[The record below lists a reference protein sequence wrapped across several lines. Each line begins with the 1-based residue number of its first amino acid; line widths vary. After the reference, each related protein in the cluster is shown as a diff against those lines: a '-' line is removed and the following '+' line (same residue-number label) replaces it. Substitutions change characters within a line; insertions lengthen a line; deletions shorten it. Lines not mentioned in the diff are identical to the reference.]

1 MNIRL
6 ATLAAL
12 AALLSGSLVTAHA
25 ATSSSTYLL
34 AEDLTDWSSSL
45 DLIQFNPAL
54 GTLNSVTIALS
65 ATLSGSGGVENKQ
78 GLQPGTFVVQLDGN
92 FNLDAPTAG
101 AGLSFSRSLVNQ
113 TVTLAKYDRT
123 PDLAGS
129 SGTRWAYSVQ
139 GSQLRSFTDALQMAA
154 FTGTG
159 TVNAALSAEAVSTIG
174 GPSNRFANFD
184 TTVSGRVTVSY
195 DYTLAAVNA
204 VPVPE
209 PGTWALMAAG
219 LGMVLLLASRRRAD

>member
-12 AALLSGSLVTAHA
+12 AALLTGSLVTAHA

-34 AEDLTDWSSSL
+34 AEDLTDWSTSL
-45 DLIQFNPAL
+45 DLNQFNPAL
-54 GTLNSVTIALS
+54 GTLNSVTIELA

-78 GLQPGTFVVQLDGN
+78 GLQPGTFFVQLDGN
-92 FNLDAPTAG
+92 LYLDASTAG

-123 PDLAGS
+123 TDLAGS
-129 SGTRWAYSVQ
+129 SGTQWAYSVQ
-139 GSQLRSFTDALQMAA
+139 GSQSRGFTDALQMAA

-159 TVNAALSAEAVSTIG
+159 TVNAALSAAAVSTIG

-204 VPVPE
+204 VPE

-219 LGMVLLLASRRRAD
+219 LGMVLMLASRRRAD

>member
-1 MNIRL
+1 MNIRH

-12 AALLSGSLVTAHA
+12 LASALVTAHA

-34 AEDLTDWSSSL
+34 AEDLTDWSGSL
-45 DLIQFNPAL
+45 DLSQFNPAL
-54 GTLNSVTIALS
+54 GTLNSVTIELS

-92 FNLDAPTAG
+92 LKLDAPTAD
-101 AGLSFSRSLVNQ
+101 ASLSFSRSLVNQ

-123 PDLAGS
+123 TDLAGS
-129 SGTRWAYSVQ
+129 SGAHWVYLVQ
-139 GSQLRSFTDALQMAA
+139 GSQSRSFTDALHLAA

-159 TVNAALSAEAVSTIG
+159 TVNAALSADAVSLIG
-174 GPSNRFANFD
+174 GPSSRYSNFD
-184 TTVSGRVTVSY
+184 TTVSSRVTVSY
-195 DYTLAAVNA
+195 DFSLAAGNA
-204 VPVPE
+204 VHAVPE

-219 LGMVLLLASRRRAD
+219 LGMVLLLAARRRPHP

>member
-6 ATLAAL
+6 ATFAAL
-12 AALLSGSLVTAHA
+12 AALLAGSLVTAHA

-65 ATLSGSGGVENKQ
+65 ATLAGSGGVENKQ
-78 GLQPGTFVVQLDGN
+78 SLQPGTFVVQLDGN
-92 FNLDAPTAG
+92 LKLDAATAG
-101 AGLSFSRSLVNQ
+101 ALVSFSRSLVNQ
-113 TVTLAKYDRT
+113 TVTLAKYDRIT
-123 PDLAGS
+123 DMAGS
-129 SGTRWAYSVQ
+129 SGAHWAYSVQ
-139 GSQLRSFTDALQMAA
+139 GSQSRSFTDEVQLAA

-159 TVNAALSAEAVSTIG
+159 TVNAALSADAVSLIG
-174 GPSNRFANFD
+174 GPSSRYANFD
-184 TTVSGRVTVSY
+184 TTVSSRVTVSY
-195 DYTLAAVNA
+195 DFTQAAVNA
-204 VPVPE
+204 VPE

-219 LGMVLLLASRRRAD
+219 LGMVLMLASRRRAD

>member
-6 ATLAAL
+6 ATFATLLA
-12 AALLSGSLVTAHA
+12 SSLVTAHA

-34 AEDLTDWSSSL
+34 AEDLTDWNSSL
-45 DLIQFNPAL
+45 DLSQFNPAL

-92 FNLDAPTAG
+92 LKLDAPTAG
-101 AGLSFSRSLVNQ
+101 ASLSFSRSLVNQ

-123 PDLAGS
+123 TDLAGS
-129 SGTRWAYSVQ
+129 SGAHWVYSVQ
-139 GSQLRSFTDALQMAA
+139 ASQSRSFTDALQLAA

-159 TVNAALSAEAVSTIG
+159 IVNASLSAEAVSLIG
-174 GPSNRFANFD
+174 GPSSRYSNFD
-184 TTVSGRVTVSY
+184 TTVSSRVTVSY
-195 DYTLAAVNA
+195 DFSLAAVNA
-204 VPVPE
+204 VPE

-219 LGMVLLLASRRRAD
+219 LGMVLMLAARRRPHQ